1 MRPYYCKIET
11 YKEKPAICVG
21 DYYQDKTTNKR
32 VWAVLNPADVDPGII
47 GVYVSNCFQE
57 NGNWFVA
64 GFMSSNFDTSRI
76 FKVRCEIIAEYY
88 QARKEKK
95 TKTKYCKTCR
105 EFCFDNVDKVF
116 YCAITDKNILPTD
129 EGCNKYSFDK
139 YWREKFAGD

>member
-11 YKEKPAICVG
+11 YKGKPAICLTDG
-21 DYYQDKTTNKR
+21 YYDKTINKKT
-32 VWAVLNPADVDPGII
+32 WAIFDPVNVDSNIT

-57 NGNWFVA
+57 NGNWFVV
-64 GFMSSNFDTSRI
+64 GFMSSNFDTARI
-76 FKVRCEIIAEYY
+76 FKVPCKLATEYY

-129 EGCNKYSFDK
+129 KGCNKYSFDK
-139 YWREKFAGD
+139 YWREKFAGN